1 MHFHPNPM
9 SLWDYEVISPGFPT
23 GGFRSSDASTP
34 TQMDHSSFSSFNH
47 TPEQSL
53 HLDLHH
59 QLNYHAWAA
68 SQDHN
73 NIHHTSMNYQHMD
86 NLNEQQMR
94 NTSVI
99 HPSYGVN
106 STHTS
111 GDNPMSSAFS
121 EWGSSQATPAWTPA
135 HQSDNPFD
143 DKRLLLQQATV
154 PFAVNHTNHQSV
166 SNNDSHPAFQ
176 NSGNPSAHGNVQH
189 GQPQGQIHA
198 PIPIQVHQQQPP
210 VISSSPDY
218 SSFISTQE
226 PQINAESMSRRDSR
240 GSNSSDLV
248 NGLDTIHLQRVQS
261 HPSSD
266 EEVFKTPP
274 IPNLNLATRRKRPRP
289 AAIGTVGMR
298 SHSCT
303 APHDSSP
310 NAKATTLGLSQSVRR
325 IKSTGNS
332 LNVLSGR
339 VQKSSVPAQR
349 SPLNFQTFH
358 EAGAFDHVDAFSG
371 QPANNSEVSLNS
383 TVGPLTPH
391 TPSVAEDHSSIWNK
405 PTLPFESGA
414 TILHE
419 DPYSSGTGDGPLQVT
434 SPPRTPAY
442 TELSMYNT
450 PPFSHT
456 PQPCPPPPQSA
467 PPQLTTFPNY
477 SPPFQP
483 VPTTPMNYIV
493 PQGLHD
499 TYGYHQVAQIPQS
512 HVQMYHYP
520 IQPTYFPVLPPQTVH
535 HSPLVG
541 THYNFQ
547 SANNPPPQK
556 EMEFIIQNFP
566 ASKDAV
572 PRPSKSPQQYT
583 EYVFQ
588 NSGPGDF

>member
-9 SLWDYEVISPGFPT
+9 NIWDYEVISPGFPT
-23 GGFRSSDASTP
+23 GGFRSSDVSTP
-34 TQMDHSSFSSFNH
+34 TQMDHSGFSSYNH

-68 SQDHN
+68 SQDPN
-73 NIHHTSMNYQHMD
+73 SAQMPVNYQHAD
-86 NLNEQQMR
+86 NVSEHQLR
-94 NTSVI
+94 NDAVLHS
-99 HPSYGVN
+99 SYGIN
-106 STHTS
+106 NIQMNPE
-111 GDNPMSSAFS
+111 NPMLSAFS

-135 HQSDNPFD
+135 HQSENPFD

-154 PFAVNHTNHQSV
+154 PFAAEQTNHQPI
-166 SNNDSHPAFQ
+166 SNDESYSIFQ
-176 NSGNPSAHGNVQH
+176 NGGNPSNHGSGIQQSQH
-189 GQPQGQIHA
+189 QRQIHA
-198 PIPIQVHQQQPP
+198 PTPIQVHQQQPP

-218 SSFISTQE
+218 SNCVSTQE
-226 PQINAESMSRRDSR
+226 PQAKAESMSRRGSR

-274 IPNLNLATRRKRPRP
+274 IPSLNLAARRKRQRP

-310 NAKATTLGLSQSVRR
+310 SAKAATLGPSQSVRR

-339 VQKSSVPAQR
+339 VQKSSMPAQR

-358 EAGAFDHVDAFSG
+358 EAGAFGSVDAFSN
-371 QPANNSEVSLNS
+371 QPASNSEVSLNS
-383 TVGPLTPH
+383 TAGPLTPH
-391 TPSVAEDHSSIWNK
+391 TPSVSEDHSVWNK
-405 PTLPFESGA
+405 PNPPFESGPTVLNDSTYPNSA
-414 TILHE
+414 C
-419 DPYSSGTGDGPLQVT
+419 DGPIQVT

-442 TELSMYNT
+442 TEMSMYNT

-456 PQPCPPPPQSA
+456 PQLCPPPPQSA
-467 PPQLTTFPNY
+467 PPQLTTFPTY
-477 SPPFQP
+477 SPSFQP
-483 VPTTPMNYIV
+483 VSTTPLSYFV
-493 PQGLHD
+493 TQGVAD
-499 TYGYHQVAQIPQS
+499 TYGYQQVAPVPPS

-520 IQPTYFPVLPPQTVH
+520 IQPTYYPVLPPQVMH
-535 HSPLVG
+535 DSPSLG
-541 THYNFQ
+541 GHYNFQ
-547 SANNPPPQK
+547 STNNPPPQK

-566 ASKDAV
+566 ASKDAA